1 MKPLAPAA
9 RLRTVA
15 LAGNPNVGKSSLF
28 NALTGMRQ
36 TVGNYPG
43 VTIERSEGTYVTRS
57 GDTLRIIDLPGVVSL
72 AGRSPDERI
81 TVDALEG
88 RLAGMTAP
96 DVVVAVLDASN
107 VRRGLLLL
115 SQLLELSV
123 PVVVCLNMVDEATK
137 AGNTVDGARL
147 SAALAD
153 LPVVETVASRGEGI
167 ERLAEAVASARVVE
181 GARGLWRG
189 GASAPARGEDEI
201 AARQRWAA
209 DVVRRL
215 GLKHPITPRTKSDR
229 LDRILLHPVAGT
241 LIFLVV
247 MGGMFQAVFSW
258 ATPAMDAIKA
268 GLAWAAEAVR
278 AGLPEHAMTDL
289 LADGV
294 IAGVGAVLVF
304 LPQIVLLF
312 LFLGI
317 LEDSGYMTRAA
328 FIVDRPLR
336 ALGLSGRAFIPLL
349 SSFACAIPGI
359 MATRTISDRR
369 ERLLTM
375 LVAPLMTCSARL
387 PVYSVLI
394 AAFVPDEPLIGPI
407 GTQGATML
415 ALYAAGILVASLAAF
430 VIGRFVLRGEREAPI
445 LEMPPYRRP
454 GVRVIASKLWHRA
467 WAFVARAGTVI
478 FLVSVILWTL
488 TYLPRAT
495 PDPARSAAENASA
508 QLSQSIAGRVGH
520 AIEPALRPLGLDW
533 RVGIGILASYMARE
547 VFVGTMGVVYAVEDA
562 EGEPSRLT
570 DAFRDARDDRTGKR
584 LFDWPAIAALLA
596 FYVIAPQCASTLAV
610 VRRESGSWRWV
621 AFLFVYLSVLA
632 YLAALLAHRVAAA
645 LVG

>member
-1 MKPLAPAA
+1 
-9 RLRTVA
+9 
-15 LAGNPNVGKSSLF
+15 
-28 NALTGMRQ
+28 
-36 TVGNYPG
+36 
-43 VTIERSEGTYVTRS
+43 
-57 GDTLRIIDLPGVVSL
+57 
-72 AGRSPDERI
+72 
-81 TVDALEG
+81 
-88 RLAGMTAP
+88 
-96 DVVVAVLDASN
+96 VLDSSN

-115 SQLLELSV
+115 SQILELSI

-137 AGNTVDGARL
+137 AGNAVDAVRL
-147 SAALAD
+147 SAALAG
-153 LPVVETVASRGEGI
+153 LPVVETVASRGVGVDQ
-167 ERLAEAVASARVVE
+167 LAEAAARARLVE
-181 GARGLWRG
+181 GARGLWRRPSSSG
-189 GASAPARGEDEI
+189 VSGSDEI

-215 GLKHPITPRTKSDR
+215 ELRHQVTPRTRSDR
-229 LDRILLHPVAGT
+229 LDRVLLHPVLGT
-241 LIFLVV
+241 LIFLGV
-247 MGGMFQAVFSW
+247 MGCMFQAVFAW
-258 ATPAMDAIKA
+258 AAPAMDAIKD
-268 GLAWAAEAVR
+268 GLAWTAETAR
-278 AGLPEHAMTDL
+278 AGLPEHWITDL

-304 LPQIVLLF
+304 LPQIALLF

-375 LVAPLMTCSARL
+375 MVAPLMTCSARL
-387 PVYSVLI
+387 PVYAVII
-394 AAFVPDEPLIGPI
+394 AAFVPDRPLFGPI
-407 GTQGATML
+407 GVQGATML

-430 VIGRFVLRGEREAPI
+430 LIGRLVLKGEREAPI

-454 GVRVIASKLWHRA
+454 MARVIASKLWHRA

-495 PDPARSAAENASA
+495 PDPAKSPAENASA
-508 QLSQSIAGRVGH
+508 QLRQSFAGKAGH

-547 VFVGTMGVVYAVEDA
+547 VFVGTMGVVYAVEDV
-562 EGEPSRLT
+562 EDEPSGLT
-570 DAFRDARDDRTGKR
+570 DAFRDARDDRTGLP
-584 LFDWPAIAALLA
+584 LFGWPAIAALLA

-621 AFLFVYLSVLA
+621 AFVFVYLSVLA

-645 LVG
+645 VVG